1 MYREKLSASL
11 FSATTLL
18 TRTTLAVLVSSTS
31 LTLVFGHSAQAQ
43 GLPYGTDTCLQG
55 YVWREA
61 VPNDHVCVTPETRFQ
76 VAYDNSQVAARIQPG
91 GGPYGPFTCLQGYVW
106 REAVP
111 NDYVCVTP
119 QTRSQAAYDN
129 SQANNRRGSSGVP
142 IDYGT
147 QLNPVHE

>member
-1 MYREKLSASL
+1 MYIQKLSTSL
-11 FSATTLL
+11 LSVTTLL

-31 LTLVFGHSAQAQ
+31 LTLVFGDSAQAHS
-43 GLPYGTDTCLQG
+43 LPYGPDTCRQG

-61 VPNDHVCVTPETRFQ
+61 VLNDHVCVTPQTRSQAAKDNNQ
-76 VAYDNSQVAARIQPG
+76 VVNRIQPG
-91 GGPYGPFTCLQGYVW
+91 GGLYGSFTCRQGYVW

-119 QTRSQAAYDN
+119 QTRSQAAKDN
-129 SQANNRRGSSGVP
+129 SQANNRRASSGVT

>member
-1 MYREKLSASL
+1 MYIQKLSASL
-11 FSATTLL
+11 FSMTTLL
-18 TRTTLAVLVSSTS
+18 TGTTLTVLVSSAS
-31 LTLVFGHSAQAQ
+31 LTLVFGHSAQGQ
-43 GLPYGTDTCLQG
+43 GLPYGPDTCRQG

-61 VPNDHVCVTPETRFQ
+61 VPNDHVCVTPKTRSQTAKDNNQ
-76 VAYDNSQVAARIQPG
+76 VVNRIQPG
-91 GGPYGPFTCLQGYVW
+91 GGAYGSFTCRQGYVW

-119 QTRSQAAYDN
+119 QTRSQAAKDN
-129 SQANNRRGSSGVP
+129 SQANSRRALSGVT

>member
-1 MYREKLSASL
+1 MYIHKLSASL
-11 FSATTLL
+11 FSTTTLL
-18 TRTTLAVLVSSTS
+18 TGTTLAVVLSSTS
-31 LTLVFGHSAQAQ
+31 LTLMFSHSAQAQ
-43 GLPYGTDTCLQG
+43 GLPYGPDTCRQG

-61 VPNDHVCVTPETRFQ
+61 VPNDHVCVTPRTRSQ
-76 VAYDNSQVAARIQPG
+76 AAKDNSQVANRIQPG
-91 GGPYGPFTCLQGYVW
+91 GGPYGSFTCRQGYVW

-119 QTRSQAAYDN
+119 QTRSQVAKDN
-129 SQANNRRGSSGVP
+129 KQANNRRASSGVT